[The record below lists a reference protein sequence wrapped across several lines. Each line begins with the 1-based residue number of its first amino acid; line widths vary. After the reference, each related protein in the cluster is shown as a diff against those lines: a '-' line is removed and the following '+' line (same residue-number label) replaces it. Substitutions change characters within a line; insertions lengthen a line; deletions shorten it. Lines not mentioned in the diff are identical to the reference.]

1 MIITND
7 NHYSN
12 PCDKNNDDKK
22 KIKNKNMN
30 NKNNKATTNMCGN
43 L

>member
-12 PCDKNNDDKK
+12 PCDKKNDDKK
-22 KIKNKNMN
+22 KNKSMN
-30 NKNNKATTNMCGN
+30 NKNNKATTNVCGN